1 MAVSFEIEIEVLGML
16 LCFILQLQ
24 SRLDNITEGVS
35 VEVMS
40 FTEQETKIELEQVKS
55 PQLSY

>member
-24 SRLDNITEGVS
+24 SRLDNMTEGVS